1 MSTNESN
8 VEFNYTLNKNN
19 EANVFVSNDK
29 ADDIS
34 VPEDFHTYDI
44 VDLSDRTDILKTA
57 KNNILKSPSGIFIAE
72 PEFHKRAPFENFN
85 NMIIDQLEYAYSTMR
100 HAEDRKTLKEQD
112 YVDFI
117 SLSQKHQYARDE
129 VVRLSAELVKL
140 QVSSTLAELVEARSA
155 QNGSPSSQ

>member
-1 MSTNESN
+1 MSTNEPN
-8 VEFNYTLNKNN
+8 VEFIYTVDVRNIGDRIEIL
-19 EANVFVSNDK
+19 ENVK
-29 ADDIS
+29 
-34 VPEDFHTYDI
+34 
-44 VDLSDRTDILKTA
+44 K
-57 KNNILKSPSGIFIAE
+57 NILKSPAGIFIAE

-117 SLSQKHQYARDE
+117 SLSQKHQYARDDI
-129 VVRLSAELVKL
+129 VRLSAELVKL
-140 QVSSTLAELVEARSA
+140 QVTSTLAEIVEARSA